1 MKEEIQFAVT
11 SKRFSL
17 YEAFRTEVEKF
28 GWKWNEKF
36 IVFAQDTTKNRN
48 SLFFST
54 KWYKD
59 GVPMFAFS
67 NSGGDTKS
75 FDLGSEFEAAL
86 AYAASLIEK
95 KITYEDVT
103 KSFKS
108 PVPYITAPLPNDGM
122 ANKFLAM
129 IQLANVAE
137 YLNPEHKKAVFSFYI
152 NGSGDLGWCN
162 NGYAHGQPRFASHD
176 DVKKA
181 IEILG
186 ETTIKTAIQ

>member
-1 MKEEIQFAVT
+1 M
-11 SKRFSL
+11 
-17 YEAFRTEVEKF
+17 
-28 GWKWNEKF
+28 
-36 IVFAQDTTKNRN
+36 
-48 SLFFST
+48 
-54 KWYKD
+54 
-59 GVPMFAFS
+59 
-67 NSGGDTKS
+67 
-75 FDLGSEFEAAL
+75 

-122 ANKFLAM
+122 ADKFLAM
-129 IQLANVAE
+129 IQLANIAE

-152 NGSGDLGWCN
+152 NESGDLWWCN
-162 NGYAHGQPRFASHD
+162 NGYTHGQPKFVSHD